1 MDNRE
6 DPTSNES
13 NPSSSEPNSLPIS
26 VPVPV
31 AVTTSSTNINNES
44 EGNPPFRSNKRKT
57 SQIWDHF
64 KKTRW

>member
-6 DPTSNES
+6 DLTPNES
-13 NPSSSEPNSLPIS
+13 NPLSLEPNSLPIS
-26 VPVPV
+26 VPILV
-31 AVTTSSTNINNES
+31 AVTTSSTNRNTES
-44 EGNPPFRSNKRKT
+44 EGNPPSRSNKRKI